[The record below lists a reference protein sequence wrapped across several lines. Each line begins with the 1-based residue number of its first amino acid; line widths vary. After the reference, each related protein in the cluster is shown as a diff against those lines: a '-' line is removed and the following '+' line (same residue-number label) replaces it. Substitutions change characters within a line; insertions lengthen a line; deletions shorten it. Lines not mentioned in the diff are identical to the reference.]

1 MNRESLEMYSF
12 DGELLGNCD
21 EVVRYL
27 CHCLN
32 WTDFENCQKLEEISL
47 AELRQQAQERLDD
60 RHQIGVLK
68 RELESNNL
76 EPPSK
81 ISKIALSEDK
91 NKLTPV
97 GQENPVEPE
106 MVTND
111 LKSNESGDNVE
122 TSALSELKEPVS
134 SGEQPVDMASFWQSR
149 WKPKLIVKEGQ
160 FCKLDSKY
168 QTVFFGSQLDLE
180 EEEESETEE
189 TAERIENSDPIKC
202 NLVEKSGTNS
212 DQKDNMSLENVLD
225 CPASKNDVPSNQTVD
240 DVISSAL
247 TEFMKPDESNS
258 T

>member
-47 AELRQQAQERLDD
+47 DELRQQAQERLDD

-68 RELESNNL
+68 RELESKNL

-81 ISKIALSEDK
+81 MSKIALSEDK
-91 NKLTPV
+91 NELTPV
-97 GQENPVEPE
+97 GQENPKVPE
-106 MVTND
+106 MATND
-111 LKSNESGDNVE
+111 LKAIESGDNRE
-122 TSALSELKEPVS
+122 TSASSESKEPVS
-134 SGEQPVDMASFWQSR
+134 SGEKPVDMASFWQSR

-189 TAERIENSDPIKC
+189 TAKTIENSDPIKS
-202 NLVEKSGTNS
+202 NLVEKSGANS

>member
-1 MNRESLEMYSF
+1 MYSF

-21 EVVRYL
+21 EVVKYL

-47 AELRQQAQERLDD
+47 DELRLQAQERLDD

-81 ISKIALSEDK
+81 IAKIALSEEK
-91 NKLTPV
+91 NELIPV
-97 GQENPVEPE
+97 GRENPLEPE
-106 MVTND
+106 
-111 LKSNESGDNVE
+111 KASNNVKAIESGDNRE
-122 TSALSELKEPVS
+122 TSASSESKESVS
-134 SGEQPVDMASFWQSR
+134 SGEKPVDMASFWQSR

-189 TAERIENSDPIKC
+189 TAERIENSDPTKS

-225 CPASKNDVPSNQTVD
+225 CTASMNDVPRNQTVD